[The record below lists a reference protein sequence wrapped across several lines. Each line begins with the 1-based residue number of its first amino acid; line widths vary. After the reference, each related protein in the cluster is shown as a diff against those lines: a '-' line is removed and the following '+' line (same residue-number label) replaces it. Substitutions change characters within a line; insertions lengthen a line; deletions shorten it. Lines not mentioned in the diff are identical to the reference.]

1 MRYRT
6 ILLFGAPGSGKGTQ
20 GKILGTIP
28 GYHHCSCGEVFRRLR
43 PETELGRTFLDYSS
57 KVQLVPDEFTVRL
70 WRENILAET
79 QSSLFNPQNHL
90 LVLDGLP
97 RNRHQ
102 AEILH
107 ETLEVLAIL
116 NLTCPENRRLIERV
130 QRRALKE
137 NRLDDANLEVIQQRF
152 RVYEQE
158 TKDLLGCY
166 APDIV
171 HPIDATQPP
180 VRVLRDIL
188 EILCR
193 LDYQPQ
199 P

>member
-43 PETELGRTFLDYSS
+43 PETELGRTFLNYSS
-57 KVQLVPDEFTVRL
+57 QGRLVPDEFTVQL
-70 WRENILAET
+70 WRENIRAET
-79 QSSLFNPQNHL
+79 RAAIFNPLHHL

-97 RNRHQ
+97 RNQRQ
-102 AEILH
+102 AEILR
-107 ETLEVLAIL
+107 ETLDVLAIL
-116 NLTCPENRRLIERV
+116 NLTCPDNRLLIERM

-137 NRLDDANLEVIQQRF
+137 NRLDDANLEVIQRRF
-152 RVYEQE
+152 QVYDQE
-158 TKDLLGCY
+158 TKDLLSCY
-166 APDIV
+166 APNLI
-171 HPIDATQPP
+171 HPIDATQTP
-180 VRVLRDIL
+180 VRVLHAIL

>member
-28 GYHHCSCGEVFRRLR
+28 GYYHCSCGEVFRRLR
-43 PETELGRTFLDYSS
+43 PETDLGRTFLDYSS
-57 KVQLVPDEFTVRL
+57 QGRLVPDEFTVRL
-70 WRENILAET
+70 WRENIQAET
-79 QSSLFNPQNHL
+79 QAGLFNPSNHL

-97 RNRHQ
+97 RNRPQ

-107 ETLEVLAIL
+107 ETLDVLAIL
-116 NLTCPENRRLIERV
+116 NLTCPDNRKLIARM

-137 NRLDDANLEVIQQRF
+137 NRLDDANLEVIQRRF
-152 RVYEQE
+152 QVYEQE
-158 TKDLLGCY
+158 TKDLLSCY
-166 APDIV
+166 TPDLV
-171 HPIDATQPP
+171 HLIDATQPP
-180 VRVLRDIL
+180 VQVLRNIL
-188 EILCR
+188 EILCQ

>member
-1 MRYRT
+1 
-6 ILLFGAPGSGKGTQ
+6 
-20 GKILGTIP
+20 
-28 GYHHCSCGEVFRRLR
+28 
-43 PETELGRTFLDYSS
+43 
-57 KVQLVPDEFTVRL
+57 
-70 WRENILAET
+70 
-79 QSSLFNPQNHL
+79 
-90 LVLDGLP
+90 
-97 RNRHQ
+97 
-102 AEILH
+102 
-107 ETLEVLAIL
+107 
-116 NLTCPENRRLIERV
+116 V

-152 RVYEQE
+152 QVYEQE

-166 APDIV
+166 APQLI

-180 VRVLRDIL
+180 VQVLRGIL

>member
-28 GYHHCSCGEVFRRLR
+28 GYYHCSCGEVFRRLR
-43 PETELGRTFLDYSS
+43 PETDLGRTFLDYSS
-57 KVQLVPDEFTVRL
+57 QGRLVPDEFTVRL
-70 WRENILAET
+70 WRENIQAET
-79 QSSLFNPQNHL
+79 QAGLFDPSNHL

-97 RNRHQ
+97 RNRPQ

-107 ETLEVLAIL
+107 ETLDVLAIL
-116 NLTCPENRRLIERV
+116 NLTCPDNRRLIARM

-137 NRLDDANLEVIQQRF
+137 NRLDDANLEVIQRRF
-152 RVYEQE
+152 QVYEQE
-158 TKDLLGCY
+158 TRDLLSCY
-166 APDIV
+166 PPHLV
-171 HPIDATQPP
+171 HLIDATQPP
-180 VRVLRDIL
+180 VQVLRYIL
-188 EILCR
+188 EILCQ